1 MEEAKF
7 VSSALHVVSSGIDIT
22 KDLESNQEKSISS
35 LLDCAYEQKNTR
47 IKKIQRTF
55 ALIW

>member
-47 IKKIQRTF
+47 IK
-55 ALIW
+55 

>member
-7 VSSALHVVSSGIDIT
+7 VSSALHIVSSGIDIT

-35 LLDCAYEQKNTR
+35 LLDGAYEQQKT
-47 IKKIQRTF
+47 QE
-55 ALIW
+55 